1 MSMIGPSIIRRKTNA
16 VFAPAKQST
25 IPDAVPIS
33 EARGGQSYRPFMEPK
48 MRGNHFAELSAFVA
62 VAEQASFTNAARRL
76 GLSTATL
83 SQTVRAL
90 ENRLGVRLLNRTTRS
105 VAPTD
110 AGERLLAQLRPL
122 LDGFDAAIESVNAF
136 RDKPAG
142 HLRLTMPPPVA
153 RFVLAPVLARFL
165 QLYPEIVIETTVE
178 SGLTDIVA
186 GRYDAGFRRGNLV
199 ARDMIATRVTDDM
212 HYLVVASPDY
222 LARRGRPQ
230 TPADLAA
237 HNCIR
242 YRLPAGGFIPWV
254 FVVGDKTVEFD
265 VKGTVVVINDP
276 ELVISAALEGV
287 GVAYLYEEYVASLV
301 ADGRLVSLL
310 DKSAL
315 PVTDGFFL
323 FYPSRRQNPAALRAL
338 IEFLRADLRA
348 GARMAK
354 AKS

>member
-1 MSMIGPSIIRRKTNA
+1 LRKLSA
-16 VFAPAKQST
+16 VQ
-25 IPDAVPIS
+25 
-33 EARGGQSYRPFMEPK
+33 EQK
-48 MRGNHFAELSAFVA
+48 MRGTQFADLNVFVA
-62 VAEQASFTNAARRL
+62 VADQASFTKAARLL

-90 ENRLGVRLLNRTTRS
+90 ETQLGVRLLNRTTRS

-110 AGERLLAQLRPL
+110 AGECLLTQLRPL

-136 RDKPAG
+136 REKPAG

-165 QLYPEIVIETTVE
+165 QQYPEIVIETTVE

-186 GRYDAGFRRGNLV
+186 GRYDAGLRRGSLV
-199 ARDMIATRVTDDM
+199 ARDMIATRVTNDM

-222 LARRGRPQ
+222 VARRGRPQ
-230 TPADLAA
+230 TPADLYT

-242 YRLPAGGFIPWV
+242 YRLPGGGFIPWV
-254 FVVGDKTVEFD
+254 FVVDGKTIEFD
-265 VKGTVVVINDP
+265 VKGSVVVVNDP
-276 ELVISAALEGV
+276 ELVISATLEGI

-323 FYPSRRQNPAALRAL
+323 FYPSRRQNPAALRAF
-338 IEFLRADLRA
+338 IEFLRTELRTQQAPIVDLTRTSLRGHA
-348 GARMAK
+348 ARESQDRVQTAPCET
-354 AKS
+354 S

>member
-1 MSMIGPSIIRRKTNA
+1 
-16 VFAPAKQST
+16 
-25 IPDAVPIS
+25 
-33 EARGGQSYRPFMEPK
+33 

-90 ENRLGVRLLNRTTRS
+90 EERLGVRLLHRTTRS

-110 AGERLLAQLRPL
+110 AGERLLRQLRPL
-122 LDGFDAAIESVNAF
+122 LDGFDSAIELVNAF
-136 RDKPAG
+136 REKPAG

-153 RFVLAPVLARFL
+153 KFVLAPVLGRFL
-165 QLYPEIVIETTVE
+165 QRYPEIAIETTVE
-178 SGLTDIVA
+178 SGLIDIVA

-199 ARDMIATRVTDDM
+199 ARDMIAMRVTNDM

-222 LARRGRPQ
+222 VARRGRPQ
-230 TPADLAA
+230 TPGDLYA

-242 YRLPAGGFIPWV
+242 YRLPGGGFIPWV
-254 FVVGDKTVEFD
+254 FVADGKTFEIQVE
-265 VKGTVVVINDP
+265 GSVVVINDP
-276 ELVISAALEGV
+276 ELVINAALEGI
-287 GVAYLYEEYVASLV
+287 GVAYLYEEYVAPLV
-301 ADGRLVSLL
+301 ASGRLVSLL

-338 IEFLRADLRA
+338 IEFLRAELRA
-348 GARMAK
+348 GAAARANGNGNASAMRAPWGPDPL
-354 AKS
+354 APHPAR